1 MVYSIDQ
8 SKPSRLLMATER
20 LLALILWCLLL
31 QACGQTGP
39 LYMPDS
45 QPPIYVPKQEK

>member
-1 MVYSIDQ
+1 MT
-8 SKPSRLLMATER
+8 SKQTIW
-20 LLALILWCLLL
+20 LALVAVLT

-45 QPPIYVPKQEK
+45 PPPIYVPKQDQ